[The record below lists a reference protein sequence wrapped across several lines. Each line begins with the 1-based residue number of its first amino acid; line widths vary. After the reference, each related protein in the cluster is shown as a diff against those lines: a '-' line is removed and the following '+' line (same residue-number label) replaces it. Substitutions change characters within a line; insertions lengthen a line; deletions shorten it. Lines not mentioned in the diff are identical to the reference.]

1 MGGDGA
7 GPRPRPTSPPAS
19 TTRLRRK
26 RHELLHNRSNERAV
40 PPLGARPSHGPWW
53 PVRAVK
59 CQAASYSMKRARSVS
74 SAASLVQPPSCRT
87 LREGAPS
94 SACRLHTFP
103 HAVVALPLSCA
114 APNGRPPSQGLVAD
128 PGDSWRFLGQAPWLQ
143 TLVSPAFFKPPL
155 RRLSSSPVRIFSPRA
170 VPHQAIKLFPDM
182 RQMPHQL
189 IRTACPASAANTASK
204 DSCCALITGHGRGDG
219 DGEGHFCCW

>member
-114 APNGRPPSQGLVAD
+114 APNGRPPRQGLMAD
-128 PGDSWRFLGQAPWLQ
+128 PGDSWRFLAIPGTGPLAPDPGFPSFFQATPPSSVIQSSADLLPSCRASPGDQ
-143 TLVSPAFFKPPL
+143 TVS
-155 RRLSSSPVRIFSPRA
+155 
-170 VPHQAIKLFPDM
+170 
-182 RQMPHQL
+182 
-189 IRTACPASAANTASK
+189 
-204 DSCCALITGHGRGDG
+204 
-219 DGEGHFCCW
+219 